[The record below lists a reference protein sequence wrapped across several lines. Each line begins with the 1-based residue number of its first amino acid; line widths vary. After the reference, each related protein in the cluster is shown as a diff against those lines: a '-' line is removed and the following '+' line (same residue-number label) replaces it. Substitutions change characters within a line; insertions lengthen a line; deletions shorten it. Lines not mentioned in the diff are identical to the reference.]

1 MRAALLA
8 LALASQAPRASL
20 PFLHDDWSG
29 AVAQAKAS
37 ERPIVVEA
45 WAPW

>member
-8 LALASQAPRASL
+8 LVLTSQAPRASL
-20 PFLHDDWSG
+20 PFLHEDWPA

-37 ERPIVVEA
+37 GRPILVEA